1 MRYLV
6 NMVYKCKGK
15 SYLTYEVD
23 AESEEDAIKLAS
35 SGKGYSGEDIDDID
49 IVSEPDIIVEE
60 NE

>member
-1 MRYLV
+1 MNYEV
-6 NMVYKCKGK
+6 IMTYKCIGRICRV
-15 SYLTYEVD
+15 YEVD
-23 AESEEDAIKLAS
+23 AESKEDAIRLAS